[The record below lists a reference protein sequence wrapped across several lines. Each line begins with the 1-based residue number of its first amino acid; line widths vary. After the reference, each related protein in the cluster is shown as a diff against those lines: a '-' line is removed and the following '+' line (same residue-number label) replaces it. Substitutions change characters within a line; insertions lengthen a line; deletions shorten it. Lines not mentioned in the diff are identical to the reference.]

1 MSMAQGF
8 AQGFGMM
15 NNFMQQQYEK
25 ERQAAADAENN
36 RRYEEGVARQD
47 RQWQH
52 SLEREQRQDAITDE
66 NRMIDYAAKG
76 LTPDMTPEQK
86 QGVMMN
92 QRAIAL
98 QQAEEDRQWGRKK
111 DELSMQR
118 DRSAMALDAI
128 KRDAALT
135 QLDNEKV
142 QAGLQAAMI
151 GDDETARKYLPQ
163 TLTSAWA
170 KRADAANT
178 YANQY
183 SELDSAYK
191 QASTPE
197 EKQQILDA
205 MNQHI
210 MADTPEARALFN
222 SANYQSY
229 AERIKANPDIES
241 ISHAGFMPAGGGYVP
256 MMEIKYKGKDKAEV
270 VPATKF
276 RTSRADDEIVVLPP
290 SVIKQRAAEGLTLMG
305 SAKRMMEE
313 NPAMAQKLG
322 FREKPVY
329 VGYGAKLV
337 DPMTGQVIADNE
349 RTSDSSKQALQEA
362 DYERKRVM
370 NALQIKRVELGS
382 TTNTDERKRLF
393 DEINALEAM
402 LPPLNAS
409 TVQKIDSTTNQ
420 SVNASNMKSTTGG
433 FNKDL
438 IMQRL
443 QMQTPKQ

>member
-1 MSMAQGF
+1 MAQGF

-15 NNFMQQQYEK
+15 NNFMQQQDAK
-25 ERQAAADAENN
+25 EERVAQAAENN
-36 RRYEEGVARQD
+36 RRYDESIDWRNKQAERQIQRETRQD
-47 RQWQH
+47 G
-52 SLEREQRQDAITDE
+52 LEDE
-66 NRMIDYAAKG
+66 RRMLDYASKG
-76 LTPDMTPEQK
+76 ITADMTPEQK

-92 QRAIAL
+92 LRAVAL

-128 KRDAALT
+128 KRDAALI

-142 QAGLQAAMI
+142 QAGLQAALI
-151 GDDETARKYLPQ
+151 GNDDMARKYLPQ

-183 SELDSAYK
+183 VELDKAFQ
-191 QASTPE
+191 QAKTPQ
-197 EKQQILDA
+197 EKQQIVEA
-205 MNQHI
+205 MNAHI

-241 ISHAGFMPAGGGYVP
+241 ISHAGFTPANGGYVP
-256 MMEIKYKGKDKAEV
+256 MMAIKYKGKKDAEV

-276 RTSRADDEIVVLPP
+276 RTSREDDEIVVLPP

-313 NPAMAQKLG
+313 NPVMAHKLG
-322 FREKPVY
+322 LREKPVS

-337 DPMTGQVIADNE
+337 DPTTGQVIAEND

-370 NALQIKRVELGS
+370 NSLQIKRVELDN
-382 TTNTDERKRLF
+382 TTNPDERKRIF
-393 DEINALEAM
+393 TEIKELEAM
-402 LPPLNAS
+402 LPSLTAAPIQQINS
-409 TVQKIDSTTNQ
+409 TAGQPGVPANMQ
-420 SVNASNMKSTTGG
+420 SATGG
-433 FNKDL
+433 IKPE
-438 IMQRL
+438 RL
-443 QMQTPKQ
+443 MMLDERLRGKP